1 MTRLSSLRSI
11 KDMYLRW
18 ATSLHDIADILEIC
32 SNEEINLINELNQSL
47 AMIAMQLEQ
56 YEVQTLLAG
65 PYDKQDAILTINAG
79 TGGNDANDWA
89 EIMLRM
95 YLRWAN
101 QQGYQ
106 ASVVYVSA
114 GEEAGIKSAEV
125 IVKGQFSYGYLKA
138 EKGVHRLVRI
148 SPFNSSGKRQT
159 SFANVDVIPLFDDSA
174 IEIDIRPDDLVV
186 DTFRAGGAGGQN
198 VNKVETAVRITHK
211 PSGIVVRCQSE
222 RSQLQ
227 NKNIAMKMLMAKLMR
242 KEVEEREKKLAGIRG
257 EYTEASWGNQIRS
270 YVFQP
275 YTLVKDHRTEHET
288 GNLQAVLDG
297 DIQDF
302 IVDYLK
308 LLKQGHGE
316 DE

>member
-1 MTRLSSLRSI
+1 
-11 KDMYLRW
+11 MYLRW
-18 ATSLHDIADILEIC
+18 ASSLHDIADILEIC
-32 SNEEINLINELNQSL
+32 SSEEINLINELNQSL
-47 AMIAMQLEQ
+47 SMIATQLEQ
-56 YEVQTLLAG
+56 YEVQTLLSG
-65 PYDKQDAILTINAG
+65 PYDKQDAILMINAG

-114 GEEAGIKSAEV
+114 GDEAGIKSAEV
-125 IVKGQFSYGYLKA
+125 IVKGQFAYGYLKA

-159 SFANVDVIPLFDDSA
+159 SFANLDVIPLFDDSA
-174 IEIDIRPDDLVV
+174 IEIDIKSDDLVV

-211 PSGIVVRCQSE
+211 PSGMVVRCQSE

-242 KEVEEREKKLAGIRG
+242 KEIEEREKKLAGIRG

-302 IVDYLK
+302 IIDYLK
-308 LLKQGHGE
+308 SLKQGYE
-316 DE
+316 DDE

>member
-1 MTRLSSLRSI
+1 
-11 KDMYLRW
+11 MYLSW
-18 ATSLHDIADILEIC
+18 ANSLHEIADIIEIC
-32 SNEEINLINELNQSL
+32 SNEEINLINELSQSL
-47 AMIAMQLEQ
+47 STIAAQLEQ
-56 YEVQTLLAG
+56 YEIRELLSG
-65 PYDKQDAILTINAG
+65 PYDQQDAILTINAG

-101 QQGYQ
+101 IQGHQ
-106 ASVVYVSA
+106 ANVVYLSY

-125 IVKGQFSYGYLKA
+125 IVKGQFAYGYLKA

-148 SPFNSSGKRQT
+148 SPFNAGGKRQT
-159 SFANVDVIPLFDDSA
+159 SFANVDVIPLFDDKTIS
-174 IEIDIRPDDLVV
+174 IDIRPDDIVV

-211 PSGIVVRCQSE
+211 PSGFIVRCQSE

-227 NKNIAMKMLMAKLMR
+227 NKNIALKMLSARLMQ
-242 KEVEEREKKLAGIRG
+242 KEIEARESKLAGIRG
-257 EYTEASWGNQIRS
+257 GYTEASWGNQIRS

-275 YTLVKDHRTEHET
+275 YTLVKDHRTNHET

-297 DIQDF
+297 EIQDF
-302 IVDYLK
+302 MVTYLK
-308 LLKQGHGE
+308 FARHGE
-316 DE
+316 NND